1 MLLTRCLMIVAVCS
15 TILYSS
21 QKAEAFS
28 IWCEAQYEIDKI
40 SCTYRYDFDTQSWI
54 GCRQQAMQDIHSCYA
69 SVST

>member
-1 MLLTRCLMIVAVCS
+1 MIVAVCS

-69 SVST
+69 SVSTWEFGI